1 MFNRILVA
9 LDGSDH
15 AQHALSVATN
25 IAVKYEAHIQLL
37 TVVHPN
43 TFITSPYPPTS
54 ATIQLMEHALEAQ
67 RRYQQTLISSALDE
81 LHRQH
86 PQLECSLGIKVGR
99 PADVIVQ
106 TAIEDQVD
114 LIVVGSRGLGGIKQ
128 LFLGSVSDRVADEA
142 PCPVLIVK

>member
-9 LDGSDH
+9 IDGSNH
-15 AQHALSVATN
+15 AQHALSVAIN
-25 IAVKYEAHIQLL
+25 LAVKYAAHIQLL
-37 TVVHPN
+37 TVVHQT
-43 TFITSPYPPTS
+43 TFISSPYPPTS
-54 ATIQLMEHALEAQ
+54 STIQVMEHAMEAQ
-67 RRYQQTLISSALDE
+67 RQYQQTLLSTALDE

-86 PQLECSLGIKVGR
+86 PQIECSVAIKEGR

-106 TAIEDQVD
+106 TAIDDHVD
-114 LIVVGSRGLGGIKQ
+114 LIVLGSRGLGGIRQ

>member
-15 AQHALSVATN
+15 AQHALSVAID
-25 IAVKYEAHIQLL
+25 IALKYGAHIQLL
-37 TVVHPN
+37 SVVHPN
-43 TFITSPYPPTS
+43 TFMTSPYPPTS

-67 RRYQQTLISSALDE
+67 RQHQQTLLSSALDE

-86 PQLECSLGIKVGR
+86 PQLECSLVIKEGR

-106 TAIEDQVD
+106 TVIDDHVD
-114 LIVVGSRGLGGIKQ
+114 LIVLGSRGLGGIKQ
-128 LFLGSVSDRVADEA
+128 LFLGSVSDRVAELA
-142 PCPVLIVK
+142 S